1 MKIFTQVKI
10 IAILIFMQGLA
21 LSQESNTVLLGID
34 NLIEM
39 GFSPLAGKRIALLT
53 NTSGRTG
60 NLELT
65 ASIFAQSEECSLVCI
80 LTPEHGFF
88 ATAPAGQE
96 VGNDSLYSVPTYS
109 LYGKFRRPVKS
120 MLESCDIVVVDLQDI
135 GIRSYTYISTLYN
148 LMDACA
154 EFGKPILILDRPNP
168 LGGLIV
174 DGSVADQDM
183 LSFVGIVPI
192 PYLHGLTI
200 GEFAL
205 YVNGEGLLPKRN
217 GKTVK
222 AELQVL
228 KMKYWKRSM
237 SWEQTG
243 LKFVPTSPNIP
254 TVNAIR
260 GAAITGPIGE
270 IGSAGIGIGTSFP
283 FQYCASP
290 DVNAEAF
297 HEYVKENLAML
308 GIHSGIGVYRISSG
322 KYPNKDCKGIMVF
335 SDGNPNDKP
344 YSASIELLLALRHFF
359 PEQFTKDYVKDEP
372 KSMFRKIIANNELV
386 NALLIGGSDDEV
398 RASLNKGKEEFERKR
413 EKYFLY
419 PIY

>member
-1 MKIFTQVKI
+1 MKFFTQVKMI
-10 IAILIFMQGLA
+10 VILILMQGMA
-21 LSQESNTVLLGID
+21 ISQESNTVLLGID

-39 GFSPLAGKRIALLT
+39 GFAPLAGKRIALLT

-65 ASIFAQSEECSLVCI
+65 ASMFAQSEECSLVCI
-80 LTPEHGFF
+80 LTPEHGFY
-88 ATAPAGQE
+88 ATALAGQE

-109 LYGKFRRPVKS
+109 LYGKYRRPVKS
-120 MLESCDIVVVDLQDI
+120 MLESCDIVVVDIQDI

-183 LSFVGIVPI
+183 LSFVGIIPI

-228 KMKYWKRSM
+228 KMKHWKRSM

-260 GAAITGPIGE
+260 GCAITGPIGE
-270 IGSAGIGIGTSFP
+270 IGSAAIGIGTSFP

-290 DVNAEAF
+290 DIYPEAF
-297 HEYVKENLAML
+297 HDYVKENLLML
-308 GIHSGIGVYRISSG
+308 GIQSGIGVYRISTG

-344 YSASIELLLALRHFF
+344 YSAGIELLLALRHFF
-359 PEQFTKDYVKDEP
+359 PEQFTKEYVKDEP

-386 NALLIGGSDDEV
+386 NALLLGGSDDEV
-398 RASLNKGKEEFERKR
+398 RASLNKGKEEFESKR

>member
-1 MKIFTQVKI
+1 MNIFAQAMI
-10 IAILIFMQGLA
+10 IAILILNPALA
-21 LSQESNTVLLGID
+21 ISQESSTVLLGID

-39 GFSPLAGKRIALLT
+39 DFAPLAGKRIALLT

-65 ASIFAQSEECSLVCI
+65 ASLFARTEQCTLVSI
-80 LTPEHGFF
+80 LTPEHGFY

-109 LYGKFRRPVKS
+109 LYGKYRRPVKS
-120 MLESCDIVVVDLQDI
+120 MLESCDIVVVDIQDI
-135 GIRSYTYISTLYN
+135 GIRSYTYISTVYN

-174 DGSVADQDM
+174 DGSVADTNM
-183 LSFVGIVPI
+183 LSFVGITPI

-200 GEFAL
+200 GEYAL

-217 GKTVK
+217 GKSIK

-228 KMKYWKRSM
+228 KMKHWKRSM

-260 GAAITGPIGE
+260 GAAMTGPIGE

-290 DVNAEAF
+290 ELDPEAF
-297 HEYVKENLAML
+297 HEYVKENLLML
-308 GIHSGIGVYRISSG
+308 GIQSGIGVYRIATG
-322 KYPNKDCKGIMVF
+322 KYPNKDCKGIMLF

-344 YSASIELLLALRHFF
+344 YSAGIELLLGLRHFF
-359 PEQFTKDYVKDEP
+359 PEQFTKEYVKDEP

-386 NALLIGGSDDEV
+386 NALISGGSDDEV
-398 RASLNKGKEEFERKR
+398 RALLNRGKDEFERKR
-413 EKYFLY
+413 EKYLLY

>member
-1 MKIFTQVKI
+1 MKFFTQVKMI
-10 IAILIFMQGLA
+10 VILILMQGMA
-21 LSQESNTVLLGID
+21 ISQESNTVLLGID

-39 GFSPLAGKRIALLT
+39 SFAPLAGKRIALLT

-65 ASIFAQSEECSLVCI
+65 ASMFAQSEECSLVCI
-80 LTPEHGFF
+80 LTPEHGFY
-88 ATAPAGQE
+88 ATALAGQE

-109 LYGKFRRPVKS
+109 LYGKYRRPVKS
-120 MLESCDIVVVDLQDI
+120 MLESCDIVVVDIQDI

-183 LSFVGIVPI
+183 LSFVGIIPI

-228 KMKYWKRSM
+228 KMKHWKRSM

-260 GAAITGPIGE
+260 GCAITGPIGE
-270 IGSAGIGIGTSFP
+270 IGSAAIGIGTSFP

-290 DVNAEAF
+290 DIYPEAF
-297 HEYVKENLAML
+297 HDYVKENLLML
-308 GIHSGIGVYRISSG
+308 GIQSGIGVYRISTG

-344 YSASIELLLALRHFF
+344 YSAGIELLLALRHFF
-359 PEQFTKDYVKDEP
+359 PEQFTKEYVKDEP

-386 NALLIGGSDDEV
+386 NALLLGGSDDEV
-398 RASLNKGKEEFERKR
+398 RASLNKGKEEFESKR

>member
-1 MKIFTQVKI
+1 MNIFAQAMI
-10 IAILIFMQGLA
+10 IAILILNQA
-21 LSQESNTVLLGID
+21 LVISQESNTVLLGID

-39 GFSPLAGKRIALLT
+39 DFAPVAGKRIALLT

-65 ASIFAQSEECSLVCI
+65 ASLFARTEQCTLVSI
-80 LTPEHGFF
+80 LTPEHGFY

-109 LYGKFRRPVKS
+109 LYGKYRRPVKS
-120 MLESCDIVVVDLQDI
+120 MLESCDIVVVDIQDI
-135 GIRSYTYISTLYN
+135 GIRSYTYISTVYN

-174 DGSVADQDM
+174 DGSVADTNM
-183 LSFVGIVPI
+183 LSFVGITPI

-217 GKTVK
+217 GKSIK

-228 KMKYWKRSM
+228 KMKHWKRSM

-260 GAAITGPIGE
+260 GAAMTGPIGE

-290 DVNAEAF
+290 ELDPEAF
-297 HEYVKENLAML
+297 HEYVKENLLML
-308 GIHSGIGVYRISSG
+308 GIQSGIGVYRIATG
-322 KYPNKDCKGIMVF
+322 KYPNKDCKGIMLF
-335 SDGNPNDKP
+335 SEGNPNDKP
-344 YSASIELLLALRHFF
+344 YSAGIELLLGLRHFF
-359 PEQFTKDYVKDEP
+359 PEQFTKEYVKDEP

-386 NALLIGGSDDEV
+386 NALISGGSDDEV
-398 RASLNKGKEEFERKR
+398 RALLNRGKDEFERKR
-413 EKYFLY
+413 EKYLLY